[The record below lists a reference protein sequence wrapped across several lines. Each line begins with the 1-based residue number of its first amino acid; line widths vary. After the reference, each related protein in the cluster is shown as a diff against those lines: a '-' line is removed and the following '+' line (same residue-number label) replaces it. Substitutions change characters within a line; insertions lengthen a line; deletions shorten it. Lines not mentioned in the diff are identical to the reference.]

1 MRFSSSSIVLAACF
15 SITLMAYTIR
25 FAFGMLLP
33 EMMRELNLTNAQA
46 SLIYTAY
53 LTVYTITSLFVG
65 FLIDSAG
72 IKKTV
77 LAFLPLLGI
86 GTALMGLVSNQ
97 LWGIVFFSVAG
108 VGASIGWVPLVVWVQ
123 KAYPSRRGWSLGVL
137 YIGDNLGFSI
147 LGLLM
152 PLIMPYL
159 GWRGV
164 WTFLGFLTLIW
175 LLPLT
180 AIAKEPNVDS
190 PSQKGVSLRKKS
202 RVALKDTNFWLGGI
216 SYALSA
222 FAIQV
227 PMTFSKAYA
236 ILELG
241 LKPAE
246 ATAIFSII
254 GFAAI
259 FGAFFISMLSDK
271 VGRRTSLTVSNL
283 MLAAGI
289 IGSVFFSTSFT
300 EIAIWSVSIGLGRSI
315 VPLYAALVKDLYSW
329 DVAGSISGLWT
340 LLCGVGL
347 LLSPYVCGILID
359 HTGSYKPAYLLGTI
373 IAIAAALLISK
384 ISRK

>member
-1 MRFSSSSIVLAACF
+1 LRFSSSSIVLAACF

-190 PSQKGVSLRKKS
+190 FTKRCIFAKKS

>member
-1 MRFSSSSIVLAACF
+1 
-15 SITLMAYTIR
+15 
-25 FAFGMLLP
+25 MLLP

-152 PLIMPYL
+152 PLMIPYL
-159 GWRGV
+159 GWRVV
-164 WTFLGFLTLIW
+164 WTFLGCLTLIW

-180 AIAKEPNVDS
+180 AIAKESDVDS
-190 PSQKGVSLRKKS
+190 PSQKSISLQMRKSSGV
-202 RVALKDTNFWLGGI
+202 LKETKFWLGGI

-222 FAIQV
+222 FAMQV

-236 ILELG
+236 TVELG
-241 LKPAE
+241 LKAAE

-254 GFAAI
+254 GFTAI

-271 VGRRTSLTVSNL
+271 VGRKFSITVSNL
-283 MLAAGI
+283 ALAVGFV
-289 IGSVFFSTSFT
+289 GSVFFSASFT
-300 EIAIWSVSIGLGRSI
+300 EIALWSVIIGLGRSI

-340 LLCGVGL
+340 LLGGVGL

-359 HTGSYKPAYLLGTI
+359 HTGSYKPAYLLGTVM
-373 IAIAAALLISK
+373 AIAAALLILR
-384 ISRK
+384 ILSRRK